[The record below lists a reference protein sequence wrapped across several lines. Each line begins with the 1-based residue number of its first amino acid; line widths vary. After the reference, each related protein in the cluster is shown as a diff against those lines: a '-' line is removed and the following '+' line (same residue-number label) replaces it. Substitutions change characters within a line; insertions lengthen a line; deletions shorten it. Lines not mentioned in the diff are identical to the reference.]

1 MKANLLLIPLC
12 DIVSMQENLRTHAT
26 KDQISLCLILLRAE
40 IDISVSKL
48 LGFETFANFLRV
60 SVLENFLL
68 EKKVSVSVVENL
80 V

>member
-68 EKKVSVSVVENL
+68 EKVSVSVLENL

>member
-1 MKANLLLIPLC
+1 MKANLLLIPFC

-48 LGFETFANFLRV
+48 LETFANFLRV

-68 EKKVSVSVVENL
+68 EKKVSVSVLENL

>member
-68 EKKVSVSVVENL
+68 EKKVSVSVLENL